1 MQSHD
6 FHLALALC
14 RAFLTPPQF
23 LNLNVASVF
32 VSVFLSVCTYLYL
45 YSFLYFSVFVFE
57 PYCWSHAF
65 HCAVKPISYPAP
77 ISHSNRRQMSAR
89 GSKKVSPSSTHG
101 TLMMGQSTKP
111 PGFIPYC
118 FGGLLHVMVL
128 TIAIMI
134 CKNITIIIKTI
145 TILTIC
151 KQGKCYRGWS
161 QNNNRET
168 SSELRQTWVGH
179 FPSSASPSSS
189 YCVFIRP
196 LPWCDML
203 KFGGDSL

>member
-23 LNLNVASVF
+23 LNLNVVSVF
-32 VSVFLSVCTYLYL
+32 VSVFLSVHICICIRFCISLYLYL
-45 YSFLYFSVFVFE
+45 SLTVDPMPSTVQLNPFLTR
-57 PYCWSHAF
+57 
-65 HCAVKPISYPAP
+65 P

-101 TLMMGQSTKP
+101 TPMMGQSTKP

-118 FGGLLHVMVL
+118 FGDLVHVMLL
-128 TIAIMI
+128 T
-134 CKNITIIIKTI
+134 ITIIIKTI

-168 SSELRQTWVGH
+168 SSELRQT
-179 FPSSASPSSS
+179 
-189 YCVFIRP
+189 
-196 LPWCDML
+196 
-203 KFGGDSL
+203 